1 MDINILNRINNTFEI
16 GEQDIK
22 SYSPLVLAYIG
33 DCVYE
38 LVVRT
43 VLIEKKGGTVQ
54 KLHKQATWYVK
65 ASTQST
71 IIDKLLPILSEEEND
86 IYRRGKNAKSH
97 TSPKNADIGDYH
109 KATGF
114 EALIGFLYM
123 KKDFERIL
131 ELLKIALSEEFDN
144 N

>member
-1 MDINILNRINNTFEI
+1 MDINILNRINDTFEI

-54 KLHKQATWYVK
+54 KLHKQAIWYVK